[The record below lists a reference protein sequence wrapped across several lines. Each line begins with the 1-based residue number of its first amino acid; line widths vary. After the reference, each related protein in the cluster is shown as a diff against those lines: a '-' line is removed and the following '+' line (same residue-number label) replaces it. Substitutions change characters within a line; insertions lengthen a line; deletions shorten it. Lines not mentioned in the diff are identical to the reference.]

1 MKIGDLAHRDMISVQ
16 PTDSL
21 RTAAKAMAAG
31 GVGSVVVLDDGRLAG
46 ILTERDVLRAVAE
59 NVPLDPT
66 ETSTV
71 MTREVVTVEADWEV
85 YEAAAEMAARHIR
98 HLVVT
103 KNEAVLGVL
112 SVRDVLLAG
121 QLVQLGNGH
130 WAVLRDPL
138 TFTVRE
144 RRKLQR
150 HLLTQRGSAEP
161 DDAALVDLLG
171 VLVGSW
177 SFRLRLPPGDDAL
190 KELPPEDVAA
200 LREAVISELPELQ
213 RAVHPSPGWRRRRV

>member
-1 MKIGDLAHRDMISVQ
+1 MKIGDLAHRDMISVR

-31 GVGSVVVLDDGRLAG
+31 GVGSVVVLDEGRLAG

-59 NVPLDPT
+59 DVPLDPT
-66 ETSTV
+66 EV
-71 MTREVVTVEADWEV
+71 VAMMTREVVTVEPDWEV

-98 HLVVT
+98 HLVVV
-103 KNEAVLGVL
+103 KDEQVLGLL

-121 QLVQLGNGH
+121 QLVQLGSGH

-150 HLLTQRGSAEP
+150 HLLSLRGSA
-161 DDAALVDLLG
+161 DAELTELFGLLI
-171 VLVGSW
+171 GSW
-177 SFRLRLPPGDDAL
+177 SFRVRLPPDDEAL
-190 KELPPEDVAA
+190 RELPAEDFAA
-200 LREAVISELPELQ
+200 LREAVIAELPELQ
-213 RAVHPSPGWRRRRV
+213 RAVHPSPGWRRRQA